1 MRKYFFRQLSTRWF
15 DRYLTFC
22 GVALNALAVVSVAG
36 ALLPDEKK
44 KENQKYSRA
53 RIELENGPR
62 CDQLM
67 ANGEFKP
74 GQEFNLS
81 LQDGSVM
88 KLSYKDKGTNAR
100 TKEGHDVHMVEMD
113 RVGFLF
119 FEVDDKK
126 MIRRCVPASSLD
138 CVTADGSFDKN
149 GECVVAIHLPSD
161 CEVMKG
167 TLLGNNCRVPAHSR
181 ILKPSARAS
190 GKICS
195 TPDCA
200 DGKTETP

>member
-1 MRKYFFRQLSTRWF
+1 MRKYFFRRFSTLWF

-22 GVALNALAVVSVAG
+22 GATLNALAVVSVAG
-36 ALLPDEKK
+36 ALLPDATK
-44 KENQKYSRA
+44 KENQQYLRA
-53 RIELENGPR
+53 RLELENGPR

-67 ANGEFKP
+67 ANSEFAP
-74 GQEFNLS
+74 GQKISLS
-81 LQDGSVM
+81 LQDGSAMNLV
-88 KLSYKDKGTNAR
+88 YKDQGTNAR
-100 TKEGHDVHMVEMD
+100 TKEGHEVHMVEME

-119 FEVDDKK
+119 FEVDDRK
-126 MIRRCVPASSLD
+126 MIRRCVSAASLD

-149 GECVVAIHLPSD
+149 GECVIAINLPSD

-167 TLLGNNCRVPAHSR
+167 TLMGDKCRVPGNSR
-181 ILKPSARAS
+181 ILKPAARAV

-200 DGKTETP
+200 DAKAQE

>member
-22 GVALNALAVVSVAG
+22 GVALNALAAVSVAG
-36 ALLPDEKK
+36 ALLPDSSQ
-44 KENQKYSRA
+44 KENQLYSRA
-53 RIELENGPR
+53 RVELENGPR

-67 ANGEFKP
+67 ANSEFTPDREFK
-74 GQEFNLS
+74 LR
-81 LQDGSVM
+81 LQDASVM
-88 KLSYKDKGTNAR
+88 KLSYKDKGTNVR

-119 FEVDDKK
+119 FEVDDRK
-126 MIRRCVPASSLD
+126 MIRRCVPSSSLD

-149 GECVVAIHLPSD
+149 GECVVAINLPSD

-167 TLLGNNCRVPAHSR
+167 ALIGTNCRVPANSR
-181 ILKPSARAS
+181 ILKPASRAS

-200 DGKTETP
+200 D